1 MNSRERVLAMLEG
14 RPVDSLPAMPIT
26 MMFAADQIGVKY
38 FDYATDYCIQT
49 EAQVRLAEQ
58 FDIDHVSVISDPGC
72 EASALGAILKFFPDQ
87 PPAIDEEN
95 ALLKDKAGLSGLK
108 IPDPANPGRMLNR
121 AQAVRLMKARVGND
135 KAVEGW
141 IEGPCAEAADLRGIN
156 ALMLDFYD
164 DPAFVRDVFEFV
176 VEMECRFARFQAE
189 SGADLIGVGDA
200 AASLVGPKFYDEFVW
215 PYEKKLID
223 ALHAEGI
230 KTRLH
235 ICGNTR
241 RILGGMG
248 RLHCSLVDLD
258 SLSPVSEAR
267 EKMGPDQVL
276 LGNIDPVRVL
286 KDGTPE
292 VVYEAIGECHRQ
304 AGDRFIV
311 GAGCEVP
318 RETPA
323 ANLQAMVRYAREHA
337 AVEQS
342 RSQGSRS
349 P

>member
-1 MNSRERVLAMLEG
+1 MNSRERVMAMLEG
-14 RPVDSLPAMPIT
+14 RAVDSLPAMPVT

-38 FDYATDYCIQT
+38 FDYATDYRIQT
-49 EAQVRLAEQ
+49 EAQVRVAER

-95 ALLKDKAGLSGLK
+95 ALLTDKARLTGLK
-108 IPDPANPGRMLNR
+108 IPDPGGPGRMLNR
-121 AQAVRLMKARVGND
+121 AHAVRLMKARVGND

-176 VEMECRFARFQAE
+176 VEMERRFARFQAE
-189 SGADLIGVGDA
+189 SGADLIGIGDA

-215 PYEKKLID
+215 PYEKKLVD

-258 SLSPVSEAR
+258 SPSPVSEGR
-267 EKMGPDQVL
+267 ETMGPEQVL

-292 VVYEAIGECHRQ
+292 AVYDAIGECHRQ

-323 ANLQAMVRYAREHA
+323 ANLQAMVRYAREH
-337 AVEQS
+337 
-342 RSQGSRS
+342 G
-349 P
+349 